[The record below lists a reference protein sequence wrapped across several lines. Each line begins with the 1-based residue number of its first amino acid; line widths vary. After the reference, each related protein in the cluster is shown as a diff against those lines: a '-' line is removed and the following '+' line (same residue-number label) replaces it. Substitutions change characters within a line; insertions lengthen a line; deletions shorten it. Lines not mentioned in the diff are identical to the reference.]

1 MEAIKINFK
10 NFWGYEEEHYL
21 LIAETAESNLINDRG
36 GHDYHRWIYSSGT
49 FYDIMKE
56 VCQSAYYFEDGS
68 NKWKPNAKT
77 AEGFIRTCKKAL
89 EEAKETDGKMPYYLS
104 GIIYWEEN
112 RSKFNE
118 AIEIFSGKENISI
131 KQRYSYR
138 TIETEDIET
147 YIKAKQ
153 TLDNMRVNYLES
165 EAHNVKSFKEWFEEN
180 KRWYKYFKEEVT
192 A

>member
-1 MEAIKINFK
+1 MKAIKINFK
-10 NFWGYEEEHYL
+10 NFWGYEEENYL
-21 LIAETAESNLINDRG
+21 LIAETAESNLTNDRG
-36 GHDYHRWIYSSGT
+36 GHDYHEWIYACGT
-49 FYDIMKE
+49 FCDIMKE
-56 VCQSAYYFEDGS
+56 VCKSAYYFEDGS

-153 TLDNMRVNYLES
+153 TPLASVTFGRAPSSSKS
-165 EAHNVKSFKEWFEEN
+165 ETICREHCIAAMCNGVL
-180 KRWYKYFKEEVT
+180 
-192 A
+192 

>member
-1 MEAIKINFK
+1 
-10 NFWGYEEEHYL
+10 
-21 LIAETAESNLINDRG
+21 
-36 GHDYHRWIYSSGT
+36 
-49 FYDIMKE
+49 MKE
-56 VCQSAYYFEDGS
+56 VCKSAYYFEDGS
-68 NKWKPNAKT
+68 NQWKPNAKT

-131 KQRYSYR
+131 KQRYSCK
-138 TIETEDIET
+138 TIETENIET

-153 TLDNMRVNYLES
+153 TLDSMRKNYLES
-165 EAHNVKSFKEWFEEN
+165 DAHNIKSFKEWFEEN
-180 KRWYKYFKEEVT
+180 KTNWRYFRETVT